1 MRTTHEDA
9 RWALE
14 KIAARAIALLDEMDA
29 PAEDL
34 EPTGDDE
41 PSFGWSHHEAMSG
54 RYGGGP
60 DEGEEDDPAEDS
72 DADEESDAPED
83 GGDEEPETED
93 STLTRPTTF
102 GGMAS
107 HIDYST
113 DEPLRLREQFDQ
125 RLARRPPD
133 GCEIEYWRRPM
144 PTFPHEPD
152 RSPLNMQDEM
162 RRIRMEIGRLR
173 LLRHD
178 VKRKREAKRRRFD
191 ARR

>member
-41 PSFGWSHHEAMSG
+41 PSFGWSHHEAMFG

-72 DADEESDAPED
+72 DADEDSDPGED
-83 GGDEEPETED
+83 GHDAEADVYGDAN
-93 STLTRPTTF
+93 LTRPETAEGFARIAT
-102 GGMAS
+102 GEEEM
-107 HIDYST
+107 
-113 DEPLRLREQFDQ
+113 RLREAFDP
-125 RLARRPPD
+125 RLARRPPG